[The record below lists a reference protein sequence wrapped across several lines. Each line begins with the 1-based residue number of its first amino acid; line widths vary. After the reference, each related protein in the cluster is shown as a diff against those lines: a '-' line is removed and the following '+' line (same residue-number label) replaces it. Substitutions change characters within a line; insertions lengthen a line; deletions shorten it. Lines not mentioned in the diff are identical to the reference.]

1 MNMFIALA
9 RPERRSFSSALFDTA
24 VETIRSAGHEV
35 ATSDLYRMG
44 VDPVSSRRNFTT
56 VHAPPTAPGNH

>member
-1 MNMFIALA
+1 MNIFIVLA

-24 VETIRSAGHEV
+24 VDTLRGAGHEV

-44 VDPVSSRRNFTT
+44 FDPASGRRNFTT